1 MGHRVQLSQ
10 HARQVWWSE
19 HRLLTWTKA
28 IPAWSNHPA
37 LNSALRGKGEQGNSL
52 RKDSRSDSA
61 GRFAVEESLG
71 LCSLALLREPSWGY
85 PKCLRLLT
93 HRPDRTLLYCLPVPA
108 TEPMRCCLL
117 GDSRQFI
124 TKEDLSQSSLLVP
137 VGMGTTGIE
146 MVSLILILMQ
156 GCSAQAEHKN
166 VLFLS
171 SSLHPTV
178 ELGKEKE
185 KDCVQIKC
193 KDSVRMKRI
202 SMASPKWCYRKCRN
216 IFPVD
221 LHLMYFF
228 FLHNEMFK
236 KPRSFK

>member
-1 MGHRVQLSQ
+1 M
-10 HARQVWWSE
+10 
-19 HRLLTWTKA
+19 
-28 IPAWSNHPA
+28 
-37 LNSALRGKGEQGNSL
+37 
-52 RKDSRSDSA
+52 
-61 GRFAVEESLG
+61 G

-202 SMASPKWCYRKCRN
+202 SMASPK
-216 IFPVD
+216 
-221 LHLMYFF
+221 
-228 FLHNEMFK
+228 
-236 KPRSFK
+236 